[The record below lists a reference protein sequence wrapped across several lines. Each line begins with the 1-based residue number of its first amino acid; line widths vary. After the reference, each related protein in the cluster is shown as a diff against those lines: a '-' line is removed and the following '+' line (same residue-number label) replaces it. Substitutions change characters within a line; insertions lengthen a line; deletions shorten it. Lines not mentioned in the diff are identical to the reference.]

1 MSGRSAILA
10 GLVALLVAGG
20 SSAQPWTGPAGLEV
34 RVSGRDGGVAGAVV
48 RLSYRSQA
56 LETGPSP
63 VTTDGNGRATLTG
76 LAGGTW
82 QVEISHPDY
91 MTFVAVVEL
100 AGDDKPEVTASF
112 LEATDRST
120 TSMKVRFG
128 KARGPASPPLLLA
141 EEPAAEPARPAPST
155 VRPEAPTSPHIER
168 PTADDGAANPP
179 DAGEPPARPEPPPP
193 PATPEPDEP
202 PAPAPSPPEPPSREP
217 EPPAEPEEP
226 PAGEPAPPEPEE
238 PVVPVPPETEP
249 EPTEPPA
256 KPAPI
261 PEPDEPV
268 TPEPAEPPETE
279 PEPAEP
285 PATGPAP
292 APAPDEPEPPAPAPE
307 PEEPEPPLTAPESDQ
322 PPATRPA
329 PAPEPAEPPETA
341 PEPEAPRAP
350 AREPEVPGAPVA
362 PAPTTPPIEP
372 TVAPAPAP
380 APLPPPALPV
390 PEVDAVRSYSRR
402 TCVECR
408 PGEWAVAARVV
419 SAGGAGCSR
428 GDLDGLDAV
437 MAAAADTD
445 ALELEGYAGPLEGAR
460 GLLDGETASALDAAL
475 AGLPGGCVAAA
486 VVLPRNARFSAFQ
499 YEASAG
505 GALALCLPDQPCEGA
520 AARWHGP
527 PHLERGANATV
538 AFGLFHSDIPTAG
551 YLTVYFQAATPGWEP
566 GIGR

>member
-1 MSGRSAILA
+1 MGEHAMSGRSAILA

-34 RVSGRDGGVAGAVV
+34 RVNGQDGGVAGAVV

-63 VTTDGNGRATLTG
+63 VVTDGNGRATLTG

-82 QVEISHPDY
+82 QVEIAHPDY

-100 AGDDKPEVTASF
+100 AGEDKPEVTASF
-112 LEATDRST
+112 LEATDSST

-128 KARGPASPPLLLA
+128 RARGPASPPLRLT
-141 EEPAAEPARPAPST
+141 EEPAGEPVQPAPAPAP
-155 VRPEAPTSPHIER
+155 VRPEPPIEP
-168 PTADDGAANPP
+168 PTADDDAANPP
-179 DAGEPPARPEPPPP
+179 DAGRPPARPEPPPP

-226 PAGEPAPPEPEE
+226 PAAEPAPPEPDE
-238 PVVPVPPETEP
+238 PVIPAPPETEP
-249 EPTEPPA
+249 EAEEPPA
-256 KPAPI
+256 AEPAPI
-261 PEPDEPV
+261 PEPEEPAA
-268 TPEPAEPPETE
+268 PEPAEPQETEPEPAERPDAEPAPAPEPGEPEPPKTE

-285 PATGPAP
+285 P
-292 APAPDEPEPPAPAPE
+292 D
-307 PEEPEPPLTAPESDQ
+307 
-322 PPATRPA
+322 
-329 PAPEPAEPPETA
+329 AELDL
-341 PEPEAPRAP
+341 
-350 AREPEVPGAPVA
+350 PGTSVA
-362 PAPTTPPIEP
+362 PAPTPVPPVEP
-372 TVAPAPAP
+372 TVAP
-380 APLPPPALPV
+380 APLPPPAVPA
-390 PEVDAVRSYSRR
+390 PEVDAVRSYSHR

-408 PGEWAVAARVV
+408 AGEWAVAARVV
-419 SAGGAGCSR
+419 SAGGGGCSR
-428 GDLDGLDAV
+428 GDLDALDAV
-437 MAAAADTD
+437 MAAVAETD

-475 AGLPGGCVAAA
+475 AGLPGGCAAAA

-505 GALALCLPDQPCEGA
+505 GPLAPCLPDQPCEGA

-527 PHLERGANATV
+527 PHLERGANATL
-538 AFGLFHSDIPTAG
+538 AFGLFHSDAPTAG

-566 GIGR
+566 GRMR